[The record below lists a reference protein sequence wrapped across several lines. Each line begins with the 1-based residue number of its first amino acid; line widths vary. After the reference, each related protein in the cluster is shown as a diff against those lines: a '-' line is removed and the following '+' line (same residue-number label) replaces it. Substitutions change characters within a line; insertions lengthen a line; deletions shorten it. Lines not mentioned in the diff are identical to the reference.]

1 MQEEI
6 ELMQDEVEPMQ
17 DEIGPHEVKFI
28 QTLENW
34 NFEFFDVQL
43 NHILQKII
51 FSILRRKKIPKIT

>member
-1 MQEEI
+1 
-6 ELMQDEVEPMQ
+6 MQDEIERMR

-34 NFEFFDVQL
+34 NIEFIDVQL